1 MSGLIGKKIGMT
13 SVYSAEGKNIP
24 CTVIEAGPCVVT
36 QIKTVEKDTYE
47 AVQIAYDETSE
58 KHATSSLLGHFK
70 KAGTTPKRKLAEFK
84 DMPEVNLGDTLTVEL
99 FSEEDWVDVTGIS
112 KGKGFQGV
120 VKRHGFGGVGG
131 QTHGQHNRARKPGS
145 LGASSY
151 PSRVFKGKRLPGQ
164 MGGEQVKVLNLRVLK
179 VIPESNLI
187 LVKGSIP
194 GAKGAYLTI
203 ENSMELAVLNTQG
216 KETGRKVVL
225 SDAVFGVEANDH
237 AIYLDVKQYLADQRQ
252 GTHKSKQ
259 RNEVAGSTRKLK
271 RQKGTGGARA
281 GSIKSPLFP
290 GGGRIFGPQPR
301 DYSFKLNKKLKQLAR
316 RSALTYKAQA
326 GAISVVETLSLD
338 APKTKAV
345 VALADA
351 LKVADKKVLLVLPE
365 SNANLQLSCRNLPY
379 VQPVLAQNVCTYDV
393 MNASAIVMVEGA
405 ENVLNTM
412 LA

>member
-1 MSGLIGKKIGMT
+1 MEIAIYNISGQETGKK
-13 SVYSAEGKNIP
+13 A
-24 CTVIEAGPCVVT
+24 
-36 QIKTVEKDTYE
+36 
-47 AVQIAYDETSE
+47 
-58 KHATSSLLGHFK
+58 
-70 KAGTTPKRKLAEFK
+70 
-84 DMPEVNLGDTLTVEL
+84 
-99 FSEEDWVDVTGIS
+99 
-112 KGKGFQGV
+112 
-120 VKRHGFGGVGG
+120 
-131 QTHGQHNRARKPGS
+131 
-145 LGASSY
+145 
-151 PSRVFKGKRLPGQ
+151 
-164 MGGEQVKVLNLRVLK
+164 VLK
-179 VIPESNLI
+179 DEIF
-187 LVKGSIP
+187 G
-194 GAKGAYLTI
+194 I
-203 ENSMELAVLNTQG
+203 EPNN
-216 KETGRKVVL
+216 
-225 SDAVFGVEANDH
+225 H
-237 AIYLDVKQYLADQRQ
+237 AIYLDVKQYLANRRQ

-271 RQKGTGGARA
+271 KQKGTGGARA
-281 GSIKSPLFP
+281 GSILSPLFP
-290 GGGRIFGPQPR
+290 GGGRVFGPVPR

-326 GAISVVETLSLD
+326 GVISVVEPISMD